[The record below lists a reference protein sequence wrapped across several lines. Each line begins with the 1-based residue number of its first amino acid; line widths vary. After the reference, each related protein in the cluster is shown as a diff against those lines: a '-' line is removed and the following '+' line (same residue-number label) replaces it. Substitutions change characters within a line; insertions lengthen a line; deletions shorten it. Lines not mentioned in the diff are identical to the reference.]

1 MESNQSTNLLKVEIG
16 ERFRQFRQK
25 ISKSQLEV
33 ANAIGKSNSWLSSV
47 ANGEHHLLI
56 HDLVLLWQYYGVSTS
71 YFLDSQSNVFTN
83 NQVGITD
90 PIELTE
96 MFFRKMNSIL
106 PVRVP
111 VYLQSQYTLD
121 SIDEPI
127 DYIYWSRQ
135 KTQSREVIIVQAQTN
150 NMCKNKISPIAKND
164 RVIFQINT
172 PMRTGIGAIM
182 SFRRKNFE
190 DTNGLSIVE
199 ILKENDSWFY
209 NNQALKEPIP
219 LDPNQYIGMAIQCI
233 KTYPFEKHNP
243 TWLKYDS
250 DAVDIAQ
257 KSIAPDDVL
266 LWSNYPDKKTLRMK
280 K

>member
-1 MESNQSTNLLKVEIG
+1 MEYNQNTNLLKVEIG

-47 ANGEHHLLI
+47 ENGEHHLLI
-56 HDLVLLWQYYGVSTS
+56 HDLVLLCQYYGVSTS

-96 MFFRKMNSIL
+96 IYYRKMNSIL

-121 SIDEPI
+121 SIGEPI

-135 KTQSREVIIVQAQTN
+135 KTQSREVIMVQAQTN
-150 NMCKNKISPIAKND
+150 NLSNNHISSIGKND
-164 RVIFQINT
+164 RVVFQVNT
-172 PMRTGIGAIM
+172 PMRPGIASIM

-190 DTNGLSIVE
+190 DTTGLSIVE
-199 ILKENDSWFY
+199 ILKEKKSWFY
-209 NNQALKEPIP
+209 INQSLKEPIP
-219 LDPNQYIGMAIQCI
+219 LDPNQYIGMAIQII
-233 KTYPFEKHNP
+233 KTYQFETHNP

-250 DAVDIAQ
+250 DAVDIAE
-257 KSIAPDDVL
+257 KSISPNDVL
-266 LWSNYPDKKTLRMK
+266 LWSNYPGNSIKNEK
-280 K
+280 

>member
-1 MESNQSTNLLKVEIG
+1 MESNQSTNLLKLKLVNG
-16 ERFRQFRQK
+16 FDNSDKKYQNHNLKLQT
-25 ISKSQLEV
+25 QL
-33 ANAIGKSNSWLSSV
+33 AKSNSWLSSV
-47 ANGEHHLLI
+47 ENGEHHLLI
-56 HDLVLLWQYYGVSTS
+56 HDLVLLCQYYGVSTS

-121 SIDEPI
+121 IIGEPI

-135 KTQSREVIIVQAQTN
+135 KTQSREVIMVQAQTN

-219 LDPNQYIGMAIQCI
+219 PDPNQYIGIAIQCI